1 MEETEPVFNNE
12 SEAAQ
17 YYKNLALDY
26 KKKWKDIQQEL
37 EEFQESSRELEA
49 ELEAQLTQVENQ
61 NKELNSINSH
71 LQMECEKL
79 QDKLKQ
85 ARQEGQRQTK
95 YLQEEL
101 SRVTQIKDELH
112 KYIRQLEQSNDDLE
126 RAKRATVSSLEDFE
140 ARLNNAIERNAFLEN
155 ELDDKETLKVMVQR
169 LKDEARDLKQEL
181 KIHQSGKLNN
191 ISQYLDENSKLES
204 LEKCNERT
212 EEDEKINTITKCLI
226 DNHEKPTVTPA
237 TRISAL
243 NIVGDLL
250 RKVGALESKLSS
262 CHNYV
267 RENASLLEEDLDGSV
282 SRKESSPSKEKDG
295 ISLIA

>member
-1 MEETEPVFNNE
+1 M
-12 SEAAQ
+12 
-17 YYKNLALDY
+17 DY

-85 ARQEGQRQTK
+85 ARHEGQRQTK

-181 KIHQSGKLNN
+181 KIHQAGKLNN

-226 DNHEKPTVTPA
+226 ENHEKPTVTPA

-267 RENASLLEEDLDGSV
+267 RENASLLEEDMDGSM
-282 SRKESSPSKEKDG
+282 SRKDSSPSKEKDS